1 MAERPRRTAGPR
13 PPLWRN
19 PRARRVAGQ
28 ALFLLA
34 VVAVAR
40 EAFLN
45 LEFGVAQQ
53 QQDLT
58 FGFLRSRAG
67 FGIKE
72 GIAYS
77 PNDSVLRAFVV
88 GAVNTVMLS
97 AIGIVLATLLGLVM
111 GVARLS
117 PNWLVR
123 RIASGYVKV
132 VRNTPV
138 AIQIIFWWSAAF
150 LALPSFAAAVS
161 IGEWAFVSNRGVAIP
176 RPRIEAGVSAWAI
189 TVLAGLM
196 VAVALWMWR
205 TRVNERTGRPHHRVL
220 WSLGAFLLVAA
231 VGFVATGTPLRI
243 EVPEP
248 LRFSYLGGFQLS
260 PEFAALLL
268 ALVIYTGAFIA
279 EIVRGSIQAVER
291 GQKEAAE
298 AMGLT
303 PFQQL
308 RFVVLPQALRIA
320 IPPINSQYL
329 NLMKN
334 SSLGILI
341 AFPELASVTG
351 TIINQK
357 AHETQ
362 MLLLMM
368 FTYLALSLTIS
379 AGMNALNRA
388 VSTKGERR

>member
-1 MAERPRRTAGPR
+1 MAERPRATARPR

-19 PRARRVAGQ
+19 PRARRLAGQ
-28 ALFLLA
+28 ALFLVA

-88 GAVNTVMLS
+88 GLVNTVLLS
-97 AIGIVLATLLGLVM
+97 AIGIVLATFLGLVL

-123 RIASGYVKV
+123 RIAALYVNV
-132 VRNTPV
+132 IRNTPV
-138 AIQIIFWWSAAF
+138 AIQIIFWWAAAF
-150 LALPSFAAAVS
+150 LALPAFADAVS
-161 IGEWAFVSNRGVAIP
+161 IGEVAFVSNRGAAIP
-176 RPRIEAGVSAWAI
+176 RPRVEAGAAAWGI
-189 TVLAGLM
+189 VLLAG
-196 VAVALWMWR
+196 VAAAVVAWVWR
-205 TRVNERTGRPHHRVL
+205 TRLNERTGRPHRRVL
-220 WSLGAFLLVAA
+220 WSLGVLTIVAVAGFL
-231 VGFVATGTPLRI
+231 ATGTPLRI

-248 LRFSYLGGFQLS
+248 LRFSYRGGFQLS

-279 EIVRGSIQAVER
+279 EIVRGSIQAVDR

-298 AMGLT
+298 ALGFT

-308 RFVVLPQALRIA
+308 RYIVLPQALRIA
-320 IPPINSQYL
+320 IPPVNSQYL

-341 AFPELASVTG
+341 AYPELAAVTG

-368 FTYLALSLTIS
+368 GTYLALSLTIS
-379 AGMNALNRA
+379 AAMNGLNRA
-388 VSTKGERR
+388 VATRGQRR